1 MHTSKEQALA
11 AFSAVD
17 TNNDGVVSK
26 RELFNFLTDWTVGL
40 STRVVEAL
48 FSQLDQNADGEISEE
63 EFIKGF
69 KLYQEALTGGL
80 SEDTTKAAQV
90 TRASRMQSTSARPKG
105 YREKISA
112 RGARKKKDDFKMQ
125 LIKTG
130 TVKELRAIW
139 DEFDFDNN
147 GVVDYREF
155 VLKLRSYGGTVA
167 ESAQVMFKSIDKGQ
181 NSELTFQD
189 ILRAMYPQA
198 SKREI
203 VELDRVSAPKKEE
216 VVVQEKKK
224 IVLTPDQI
232 KGAEAIFN
240 IYDVNNDGTLTA
252 EECKYGLKSAGYTA
266 KEIEELFAKA
276 DTDGDRTISKNEFLA
291 WYAEGLSDEEGEDEE
306 E

>member
-1 MHTSKEQALA
+1 M
-11 AFSAVD
+11 
-17 TNNDGVVSK
+17 
-26 RELFNFLTDWTVGL
+26 
-40 STRVVEAL
+40 
-48 FSQLDQNADGEISEE
+48 DQNADGEISEE

-240 IYDVNNDGTLTA
+240 IYDVNNDGALTA
-252 EECKYGLKSAGYTA
+252 EEFKYGLKSAGYTA

-276 DTDGDRTISKNEFLA
+276 DTDGDQTISKNEFLA